1 MTRNFH
7 FDCLDMTW
15 PLYSILMSE
24 NTNMMLVFDEKVTG
38 AQKRGPLENHPIWGI
53 KQVKKRKQTP
63 QSRRKPPATSPSMS
77 TTVRQV
83 LSWTLNF
90 EGAQSYRW
98 KRPGAAR
105 FSLKHRDSAH
115 HSALTAL
122 QHRINPRKRASTHAL
137 QSKRKYI
144 SFQKSNNLIEGPNRR
159 TLLHP
164 QLLVCLHLYI
174 ANVAWGTR
182 TSKLNW
188 MGNSTGSVN
197 VVPKPV
203 TFAAG

>member
-7 FDCLDMTW
+7 FDCLDMAW

-63 QSRRKPPATSPSMS
+63 QSRRKPPETSPSMS
-77 TTVRQV
+77 TTVWQV

-122 QHRINPRKRASTHAL
+122 QHRINPRKRASTHTL
-137 QSKRKYI
+137 QCKRKYI
-144 SFQKSNNLIEGPNRR
+144 SFQNQITWLKVR
-159 TLLHP
+159 TAGRFCIHSCLF
-164 QLLVCLHLYI
+164 CLHLYI
-174 ANVAWGTR
+174 ANVAWSTR
-182 TSKLNW
+182 TSKL
-188 MGNSTGSVN
+188 GG
-197 VVPKPV
+197 KQH
-203 TFAAG
+203 GRR